1 MQVTL
6 SQSVMGMAVSAA
18 ADQLQSTNSQ
28 EFIVMEKIIKGGAAA
43 DEDDLVILS
52 NSNENQS

>member
-52 NSNENQS
+52 NSNDNQS